1 MIKSYRDLLVWQKS
15 MDLATEIYKLVENLP
30 STEVYNLTSQM
41 CRAAI
46 SVPSNIAEGQSRGS
60 TKDFVRFLYISK
72 GSISE
77 LETQIEICL
86 RLNYLS
92 IDQTQKSISLC
103 IEIGKMLN
111 SLINQL
117 TTKDQF

>member
-30 STEVYNLTSQM
+30 SKEMYNLTSQM

-92 IDQTQKSISLC
+92 IDQTQKSMSLC